1 MREDAPDTSDAMKRY
16 KAGKAGF
23 TDIAHLKAKGLIARS
38 DGEKKKSAKYKQ
50 GDIMLRVYMLIIVV
64 GLIGGVVYGAY
75 AYYNDTQQRIKTLQ
89 ENNAKLETVAKTNEL
104 TINSLQESQ
113 ERFATLNNELQTK
126 LNLAL
131 TYGDDLR
138 KKLHKHDLTRLSIK
152 KPGLIEK
159 RINNGTKKLFDNIE
173 SLTAHPVIEQLWLS
187 KKTRERDSCSDS

>member
-1 MREDAPDTSDAMKRY
+1 
-16 KAGKAGF
+16 
-23 TDIAHLKAKGLIARS
+23 
-38 DGEKKKSAKYKQ
+38 
-50 GDIMLRVYMLIIVV
+50 MLIIVV

-113 ERFATLNNELQTK
+113 EKFATLNKELQVK
-126 LNLAL
+126 LNEAEE
-131 TYGDDLR
+131 YGDDLR
-138 KKLHKHDLTRLSIK
+138 KKLHKHNLTRLSIK

-173 SLTAHPVIEQLWLS
+173 SITAHPVIE
-187 KKTRERDSCSDS
+187 

>member
-1 MREDAPDTSDAMKRY
+1 
-16 KAGKAGF
+16 
-23 TDIAHLKAKGLIARS
+23 
-38 DGEKKKSAKYKQ
+38 
-50 GDIMLRVYMLIIVV
+50 MLRVYMLIIVV

-75 AYYNDTQQRIKTLQ
+75 AYYNDTQQRIQTLQ

-159 RINNGTKKLFDNIE
+159 RINNGTKKLFDSIE
-173 SLTAHPVIEQLWLS
+173 SVTAYPTIE
-187 KKTRERDSCSDS
+187 